1 MQLLAVPLFLQCH
14 NRTQA
19 ASQLKAAKASV
30 NLWASSY
37 LEQGLAGLEDKP
49 RPGKKPSLSNK
60 QKRRLARYIEC
71 KAKSDEGGGLI
82 GVDIQ

>member
-1 MQLLAVPLFLQCH
+1 MIKPETAENLLTSPKEKNQHKRMQLLAVPLFLQCH

-49 RPGKKPSLSNK
+49 RPGK
-60 QKRRLARYIEC
+60 
-71 KAKSDEGGGLI
+71 
-82 GVDIQ
+82 